1 MPARA
6 PVLARPLPSPASRPS
21 FAGWL
26 GRGNDVTSVFLAAGQ
41 IPGLINLGGGL
52 PDPALFPAEALAE
65 LAAQAIRSQPQDCL
79 GYGPIPGL
87 PGLRDR
93 IAARFSTPG
102 LRLTRE
108 NVLVTSGGMQGL
120 DLVGRV
126 LMRPG
131 AVIAA
136 QSPAYLGALDAW
148 RPHDPTYRPMRTE
161 RPGFDAV
168 AALAGAQFAYTVP
181 NFSNPSGRLV
191 PLSERRALVAAAHDT
206 GTWLIE
212 DDPYGVLHY
221 DGAPLPRLIELSAAH
236 TPAGGDAPYA
246 GPVILMGSLSKE
258 LTPGLRIGWVIAAP
272 EMIAALALAK
282 QGADMCSS
290 GLSQVL
296 ALRAL
301 ETGLAERIRPR
312 ILATYR
318 ARRDALC
325 RAMRAHLIG
334 QLHWHQ
340 PVGGMFVWAR
350 ARDAR
355 LDTDRL
361 LDHALEHGVCI
372 SPSRVFDPEGRDRG
386 GLRLNFTLNP
396 PAALDEGCRRLARAI
411 RATLAAA

>member
-1 MPARA
+1 MPATAALAANTNTVPPGQRPAFA
-6 PVLARPLPSPASRPS
+6 P
-21 FAGWL
+21 WL
-26 GRGNDVTSVFLAAGQ
+26 GQGNDVTAVFLAAGQ
-41 IPGLINLGGGL
+41 VPGLINLGGGL
-52 PDPALFPAEALAE
+52 PDPALFPTEELAE
-65 LAAQAIRSQPQDCL
+65 LAAQGVRSQPQDCL

-87 PGLRDR
+87 PALRDR
-93 IAARFSTPG
+93 IAARLSTDS

-108 NVLVTSGGMQGL
+108 NVLITSGGMQGL

-148 RPHDPTYRPMRTE
+148 RPHEPSYRPMRTE
-161 RPGFDAV
+161 QPGFDAE
-168 AALAGAQFAYTVP
+168 AALAGAQFAYAVP

-191 PLSERRALVAAAHDT
+191 PLQERQALVAAAHQT

-221 DGAPLPRLIELSAAH
+221 DGAALPRLLDLSAAEA
-236 TPAGGDAPYA
+236 PGPYA
-246 GPVILMGSLSKE
+246 GPVIYMGSLSKE
-258 LTPGLRIGWVIAAP
+258 LTPGLRIGWVVAAP
-272 EMIAALALAK
+272 EMIAALAMAK

-301 ETGLAERIRPR
+301 ETGMIQRNLPR
-312 ILATYR
+312 VLETYR

-325 RAMRAHLIG
+325 AAMAAHLAD
-334 QLHWHQ
+334 QLDWQ
-340 PVGGMFVWAR
+340 RPVGGMFVWAR

-361 LDHALEHGVCI
+361 LDHALRHGTCI
-372 SPSRVFDPEGRDRG
+372 SPSSVFDPEGRDRG

-396 PAALDEGCRRLARAI
+396 PDRLDEACQRLARAI
-411 RATLAAA
+411 RATLAEA

>member
-1 MPARA
+1 MPATA
-6 PVLARPLPSPASRPS
+6 ANTNSVPPVARPA
-21 FAGWL
+21 FAPWL
-26 GRGNDVTSVFLAAGQ
+26 GQGNDVTAVFLAAGQ
-41 IPGLINLGGGL
+41 VPGLINLGGGL
-52 PDPALFPAEALAE
+52 PDPALFPTGELAE

-93 IAARFSTPG
+93 IAARLSTDR
-102 LRLTRE
+102 LRLTRD
-108 NVLVTSGGMQGL
+108 NVLITSGGMQGL

-126 LMRPG
+126 LMQPG

-148 RPHDPTYRPMRTE
+148 RPHGPLYRPMRTE
-161 RPGFDAV
+161 QPGFDAD
-168 AALAGAQFAYTVP
+168 AALAGAQFAYAVP

-191 PLSERRALVAAAHDT
+191 PLHERQALVAAAHRS

-212 DDPYGVLHY
+212 DDPYGLLHY
-221 DGAPLPRLIELSAAH
+221 DGAALPRLLELSAAEQ
-236 TPAGGDAPYA
+236 PGPYA
-246 GPVILMGSLSKE
+246 GPVIHMGSLSKE
-258 LTPGLRIGWVIAAP
+258 LTPGLRIGWVVAAP
-272 EMIAALALAK
+272 EMIAALTMAK

-301 ETGLAERIRPR
+301 ETGLIARNLPR
-312 ILATYR
+312 VLASYR

-325 RAMRAHLIG
+325 DAMAAHLAD
-334 QLHWHQ
+334 QLDWQ
-340 PVGGMFVWAR
+340 RPVGGMFVWAR

-361 LDHALEHGVCI
+361 LDQALQHGTCI
-372 SPSRVFDPEGRDRG
+372 SPSSVFDPEGQDRS

-396 PAALDEGCRRLARAI
+396 PDRLDEACQRLARAI